1 MEHQKIMNLLN
12 EGILDLWQENVLL
25 SMTSQTQIVM

>member
-1 MEHQKIMNLLN
+1 MEHQEILNLLN

-25 SMTSQTQIVM
+25 SMTSQTHIVM